1 MYSQLND
8 DQIIE
13 RFFGSRTGR
22 FLDIGANN
30 GITFSNTRRLFDMGW
45 TGVLVEPD
53 PCAFA
58 ALLRNYPKKTGMAFY
73 NIFVDTQDRL
83 RPFYICNDSLLS
95 TGRAEKKAIWTKQEY
110 ADVFVSAVS
119 VARLLETTGCDFQFV
134 SLDAEGLSF
143 DLLKAFPLAQMNTEL
158 WCVEYDNHNYIAM
171 KEYMGNAGYV
181 VYDENALN
189 LFFARRP

>member
-30 GITFSNTRRLFDMGW
+30 GITFSNSRALFDRGW
-45 TGVLVEPD
+45 EGVLVEPD
-53 PCAFA
+53 PGAFF
-58 ALLRNYPKKTGMAFY
+58 ALLRNYPKKTGVHFY
-73 NIFVDTQDRL
+73 NVFVDTQDGV
-83 RPFYICNDSLLS
+83 RPFHICNDSLLS
-95 TGRAEKKAIWTKQEY
+95 TGRAEDKAIWTKQEY

-119 VARLLETTGCDFQFV
+119 VARLLETVGFDFQFV
-134 SLDAEGLSF
+134 SLDAEGLTF

-171 KEYMGNAGYV
+171 KEYMGNAGYA